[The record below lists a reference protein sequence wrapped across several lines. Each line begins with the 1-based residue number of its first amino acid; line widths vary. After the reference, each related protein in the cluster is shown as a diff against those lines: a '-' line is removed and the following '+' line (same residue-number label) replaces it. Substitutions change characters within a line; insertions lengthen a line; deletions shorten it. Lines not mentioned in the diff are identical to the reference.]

1 MISVLI
7 IDDDNERIRKI
18 AASIKGD
25 DIKVEYVM
33 TKNEALCRLE
43 EAKYDLVIIDI
54 MLPENIDSVNPQPT
68 AGIDIIKDISQRT
81 KIIPPRSI
89 IGVTSSNETFE
100 QSKSFFEEKLI
111 PILIWNESD
120 DLWQKQLAE
129 KIKYL
134 KLNESENLSV
144 DIAIVT
150 VVDEEFDAVKQSH
163 EKWQSCN
170 IKNDPAMYFIT
181 EIQTDKGH
189 SKKILL
195 TKLCDMGMPAASNAV
210 TKIILNFNP
219 KSIYMVGICG
229 GVRNEVQLCDV
240 IVATQTWDYG
250 SGKIKP
256 KAGDEKSYYEFEPSP
271 KQINAKPEIITNL
284 TYSGESI
291 LQTVVDRWNGI
302 HRDKLLTPNLKFCP
316 MPSGASVICDPS
328 LFEEIIKPQHR
339 KCKGFDMETFGV
351 YYAIQY
357 TSINPIDFIS
367 IKSVSDFADAEKD
380 DNYHDACCYLSSN
393 FLKEC
398 IYKEIL

>member
-7 IDDDNERIRKI
+7 IDDNNERIRKI
-18 AASIKGD
+18 AASINGD
-25 DIKVEYVM
+25 DINVEHVM

-43 EAKYDLVIIDI
+43 ETKYDLVIIDI

-68 AGIDIIKDISQRT
+68 AGIDIIKDIYQRA

-100 QSKSFFEEKLI
+100 HSKRFFEEKLV

-120 DLWQKQLAE
+120 DLWKKQLEE

-134 KLNESENLSV
+134 KLNESAKLSV

-150 VVDEEFDAVKQSH
+150 AVDEEFDSVKQSY
-163 EKWQSCN
+163 EKWQRYN
-170 IKNDPAMYFIT
+170 IENDPAMYFIT
-181 EIQTDKGH
+181 EIQTEKGH

-229 GVRNEVQLCDV
+229 GVRNEVKLCDV

-256 KAGDEKSYYEFEPSP
+256 RVGDEKLYYKFEPSP
-271 KQINAKPEIITNL
+271 KQINSKPEIITNL
-284 TYSGESI
+284 TYFGEDV
-291 LQTVVDRWNGI
+291 LQTVVNNWNNV
-302 HRDKLLTPNLKFCP
+302 HRDKHLTSNLKFCP
-316 MPSGASVICDPS
+316 MPSGASVICDPF

-357 TSINPIDFIS
+357 TSIRPIDFIS
-367 IKSVSDFADAEKD
+367 IKSVSDFADTEKD
-380 DNYHDACCYLSSN
+380 DNYHEACCYLSSN
-393 FLKEC
+393 FLNKC

>member
-25 DIKVEYVM
+25 DINVEYVM

-43 EAKYDLVIIDI
+43 GTKYDLVIIDI

-68 AGIDIIKDISQRT
+68 AGIDIIKDIYQRT

-89 IGVTSSNETFE
+89 IGVTSSNETF
-100 QSKSFFEEKLI
+100 QHSKSFFEEKLV

-120 DLWQKQLAE
+120 DLWKKQLEE

-134 KLNESENLSV
+134 KLNESEKLSV

-150 VVDEEFDAVKQSH
+150 AVDEEFDAVRKSY
-163 EKWQSCN
+163 EKWKCYN
-170 IKNDPAMYFIT
+170 IENDPAMYFIT
-181 EIQTDKGH
+181 EIQTEKGH
-189 SKKILL
+189 SKKVLL

-210 TKIILNFNP
+210 TKVILNFNP

-229 GVRNEVQLCDV
+229 GIRNEVQLCDV

-256 KAGDEKSYYEFEPSP
+256 KVGDEKSYYEFEPSP
-271 KQINAKPEIITNL
+271 KQINSKPEIITNL
-284 TYSGESI
+284 TYSGEDV
-291 LQTVVDRWNGI
+291 LQAVVNSWNDV
-302 HRDKLLTPNLKFCP
+302 HRDKHITSKLKFCP

-351 YYAIQY
+351 YYAVQY
-357 TSINPIDFIS
+357 TSTKPIDFIS
-367 IKSVSDFADAEKD
+367 IKSVSDFADTEKD
-380 DNYHDACCYLSSN
+380 DNYHEACCYLSSN